1 MIVEQLTEL
10 LKQRPAR
17 PQRLVYAS
25 DATGCER
32 KLTLSLLGVPATDA
46 VSRDHW
52 LWSAEIG
59 TAIHQ
64 QLQSLFQQ
72 LYPDCQIELRVE
84 EPGVLSGRID
94 VLARIGG
101 KMTVIDI
108 KTVSSR
114 EYRARTKIGQYKDQI
129 NLYGS
134 LTGAEVGCILLVN
147 RDSGELDEIV
157 FDIDNERAEALLN
170 RAAGIVALAKSGVIG
185 RAEWFGSQYC
195 ALFCPYRT
203 LCYDLD
209 NTGFVGYNTTTVIE
223 PEVFE

>member
-1 MIVEQLTEL
+1 MIVEQLTSL
-10 LKQRPAR
+10 LKQRPAK

-25 DATGCER
+25 DANGCER
-32 KLTLSLLGVPATDA
+32 KLTLALIGVPATDA
-46 VSRDHW
+46 VERDRW

-72 LYPDCQIELRVE
+72 LYPNCQIEVRVE
-84 EPGVLSGRID
+84 EAGILSGRID
-94 VLARIGG
+94 VLVEIEG
-101 KMTVIDI
+101 KLTVIDI

-129 NLYGS
+129 NLYGR
-134 LTGAEVGCILLVN
+134 LTGAEIGCILLVN
-147 RDSGELDEIV
+147 RDTGELDEIV
-157 FDIDNERAEALLN
+157 FEIDTERAEALLN
-170 RAAGIVALAKSGVIG
+170 RAAGIVALAKSGIIG

-195 ALFCPYRT
+195 SLFCPYRT

-209 NTGFVGYNTTTVIE
+209 NEGFIGYNTPTAIE

>member
-1 MIVEQLTEL
+1 MIVEQLTSL

-25 DATGCER
+25 DANGCER
-32 KLTLSLLGVPATDA
+32 KLTLALLGVPATDTIE
-46 VSRDHW
+46 RDHW

-72 LYPDCQIELRVE
+72 LYPNCQIELRVE
-84 EPGVLSGRID
+84 EAGILSGRID
-94 VLARIGG
+94 VLAEIEG
-101 KMTVIDI
+101 KLTVIDI
-108 KTVSSR
+108 KTVGSR

-129 NLYGS
+129 NLYGR

-147 RDSGELDEIV
+147 RDTGELDEIV
-157 FDIDNERAEALLN
+157 FEIDTERAEALLN

-195 ALFCPYRT
+195 SLFCPYRT

-209 NTGFVGYNTTTVIE
+209 NEGFIGYNTPTAIE
-223 PEVFE
+223 PEVLE